1 MQVKHFIMNKI
12 TFLSYILAALLLS
25 NCNSNQGSG
34 GHTHD
39 VVGGSATH
47 APHDQETTVLSYTL
61 FAHDYE
67 LFVEFPPLVVGQT
80 SPFAVH
86 FTNLANYTPVS
97 EGKVTVSIIKAGK
110 GLRNTV
116 DAPSSPGIFRPALQP
131 KEAGIYRLLFELEN
145 KKGKEIFEIQEIE
158 VFANTDAFEASVI
171 ESGSGDEIIFLK
183 EQAWKTDFKTQ
194 EVSEKYFHSV
204 ISTSAKVKIQPR
216 SEIVLNA
223 PFTGQVS
230 LVVMPG
236 DAVQKGQI
244 LAIIT
249 GAGVENNLS
258 VKLSEYRF
266 AYEKSIADYI
276 RTKPLANKDLIS
288 EKDFLNIKSLYQQ
301 DSLRYFQIAKHISRN
316 GLNVKAPF
324 AGFISEIFIENG
336 TYQETG
342 LPILKVSNK
351 NQVLIE
357 AYVNQSDFQ
366 LVGGIF
372 DAHFKLPSENLTI
385 TLAQLDGKIKRTIA
399 QVNSGSS
406 KIPVL
411 FTVANDDLLFPG
423 MYLEALIMTDP
434 KENAL
439 TVPLS
444 AIIEEQ
450 GQYFVFVQSGGES
463 FLKRQIQLANNDG
476 LYVEIIS
483 GVQKGERI
491 VTRGA
496 YQIKLAAMAGDL
508 PLHGHTH

>member
-12 TFLSYILAALLLS
+12 IFLSYIIATLLIGS
-25 NCNSNQGSG
+25 CNLNQGSG

-39 VVGGSATH
+39 VVGGSASH
-47 APHDQETTVLSYTL
+47 APHDPETTVLSYTL

-67 LFVEFPPLVVGQT
+67 LFVEFPPLIVGKT
-80 SPFAVH
+80 SPFAAH
-86 FTNLANYTPVS
+86 FTNLANYKPVF
-97 EGKVTVSIIKAGK
+97 EGKVTVSIIKDGK
-110 GLRNTV
+110 GLRSAV

-145 KKGKEIFEIQEIE
+145 KQGKEIFEVHEIE
-158 VFANTDAFEASVI
+158 VYANTEISDASVI
-171 ESGSGDEIIFLK
+171 SSDRGDEISFLK

-204 ISTSAKVKIQPR
+204 INTSAMVKIPPQ
-216 SEIVLNA
+216 SEKVLNA
-223 PFTGQVS
+223 PYTGQVS
-230 LVVMPG
+230 LTVMAG
-236 DAVQKGQI
+236 ESVRNGQI

-249 GAGVENNLS
+249 GAGMENNLS
-258 VKLSEYRF
+258 VKLSEYRL
-266 AYEKSIADYI
+266 AYEKSKADYI

-288 EKDFLNIKSLYQQ
+288 EKDFLNIKSLLQQ
-301 DSLRYFQIAKHISRN
+301 DSLRYFQIAQQISNN

-324 AGFISEIFIENG
+324 DGFISEIFIENG
-336 TYQETG
+336 RYLETG
-342 LPILKVSNK
+342 LPIIKVSNQ

-357 AYVNQSDFQ
+357 AYINQSDFQ
-366 LVGGIF
+366 LVEGIF
-372 DAHFKLPSENLTI
+372 DAHFKLPSENQTI
-385 TLAQLDGKIKRTIA
+385 TLDQLNGTVKQTNVK
-399 QVNSGSS
+399 VNSGSS

-411 FTVANDDLLFPG
+411 FTASNNDLLFPG
-423 MYLEALIMTDP
+423 MYLEAFIMTDP
-434 KENAL
+434 NENAL
-439 TVPLS
+439 IVPLS

-476 LYVEIIS
+476 LNVEIIS
-483 GVQKGERI
+483 GLQKGERI